1 MVLMVSSFAFLM
13 LYQSEYLPDTF
24 PALLIIKALDPLDPK
39 TLYSTKSL
47 IFKFLVIM
55 GTILVLNGSTLV
67 CILLNVN
74 NVSDIF

>member
-1 MVLMVSSFAFLM
+1 M

-55 GTILVLNGSTLV
+55 GTILVFEWKYFGLYFV
-67 CILLNVN
+67 KCQ
-74 NVSDIF
+74 